1 MNYLGVDF
9 HKNYSMATVIDPK
22 GQVLQKIRLYNNRQ
36 SFFELLRPYQQE
48 VLAVVEACRN
58 WSVAVDL
65 LDGLVKEII
74 LAHALKVR
82 AIAEAKIK
90 TDSIDS
96 ETLAQLLRADLI
108 PQAYLRD
115 KENQIKQRILRARS
129 FYVKLKT
136 QIKNRIHYM
145 IDYQSEEI
153 REGARGFSDLFGK
166 KGLEW
171 VGNLELSEPDNKL
184 IKNLLET
191 HEVICQRVSETDRL
205 IKEIYGS
212 GQRLSAIKDDTRDR
226 RFSGCFD
233 KGRDRRNM

>member
-74 LAHALKVR
+74 LAHSLKVR
-82 AIAEAKIK
+82 AIAAAKIK

-115 KENQIKQRILRARS
+115 KEN
-129 FYVKLKT
+129 

-184 IKNLLET
+184 I
-191 HEVICQRVSETDRL
+191 
-205 IKEIYGS
+205 
-212 GQRLSAIKDDTRDR
+212 
-226 RFSGCFD
+226 
-233 KGRDRRNM
+233 